1 MTRNTDIV
9 REARRWLGTPY
20 QHQASRLGAG
30 ADCLGLVRGVWRNLI
45 GTEPEIVPPY
55 TDDWSEPSGFELLN
69 EAACR
74 WLTPVELGSVLSGE
88 VLLFRM
94 REGCVA
100 KHLAISASRDGEPT
114 FIHAYTSHGVVE
126 THLSAPWQRR
136 IIARFRF
143 PTGEY

>member
-1 MTRNTDIV
+1 
-9 REARRWLGTPY
+9 
-20 QHQASRLGAG
+20 
-30 ADCLGLVRGVWRNLI
+30 
-45 GTEPEIVPPY
+45 
-55 TDDWSEPSGFELLN
+55 LLN